1 MRKIRLL
8 FMGLFLAL
16 LSQAQETYPVNGTAD
31 ERLGSYAFTNATIVK
46 DAQTT
51 LQNATL
57 VIKQGKVVGINV
69 AVPKDALVVDCKG
82 KFIYPSFIDLY
93 SDYGV
98 VPQATGAA
106 TAGPRGFGG
115 PSQFTSNT
123 KGAFGWNQAVRSEV
137 NAFDNFQLNDAK
149 AKELR
154 SIGFGTVVANNQD
167 GIARGTGALV
177 TLGNQKENFE
187 LIREKVASF
196 LSFSK
201 GTSTQDYPGSLMG
214 SIALLRQSY
223 LDGQWYKT
231 KPSTEGTNLSIQSWN
246 DNLSLPQIFDIGNDK
261 YNALRA
267 DKIAKEFNTS
277 YILKVTNDVY
287 QRLEELKS
295 TKASIILP
303 LSFPAAMDVEDPNDA
318 RIVALADMKHW
329 EMAPSQPA
337 MVEKAGINF
346 ALTSAGLTSANDFL
360 TNLRKAIQNGLT
372 EKTALE
378 ALTKNPA
385 TWINAYD
392 KVGSL
397 DAGKL
402 ANFFITNNN
411 IFKDSASIYQ
421 NWVQGQRY
429 IIKEDGWNDYRG
441 VYTFSLNTKGTIKS
455 FDATIKGPVEKPT
468 LTLKPVSDTSSITTT
483 LTISNN
489 LVKINWTSRADMGR
503 QTNLSGVLGTN
514 GWSGNGY
521 LANGDIATW
530 KMVFKNELPADTTKA
545 STDTARRGGGFA
557 GGRNRNQPSTVADVV
572 YPFNGYGYKKEQAPK
587 QEKIIIRNATVW
599 TNEKEGKLEN
609 TDVILINGKIDKIGK
624 NLVTTAD
631 MSWKT
636 IDGTGKHLTA
646 GIIDEH
652 SHIAATGGINE
663 CTQSVTSECR
673 IADVISPEDINI
685 YRQLS
690 GGVTTS
696 HILHGSCNPIG
707 GQTQLLKLRWG
718 KGPEEMKFAG
728 WDGFIKFALGENV
741 KRTSSTTNTRFPDT
755 RMGVEQVYMDAF
767 QRAVDYQKMGTNKR
781 RDLELDALVEI
792 LNKKRFITCH
802 SYVQS
807 EINMLLKV
815 SDKFNFKVNT
825 FTHILEGYKVA
836 DKMKANGVMG
846 VSTFSDWWA
855 YKLEVQDAIAYNAA
869 IMQKTGLTV
878 AINSDD
884 AEMARRLNQESAKT
898 IKYGGVS
905 EEDALKMSTLNPAI
919 MLHVA
924 DKVGSIKVGKDADVV
939 LWSDNPLSI
948 YAKALYTI
956 VDGTIYFDREKDAE
970 LRKQI
975 AAEKSRLVQK
985 LLMEK
990 RAPGGSA
997 GMVRARPRLDELNE
1011 CEEDRAHKKHIL
1023 DDDGQ

>member
-1 MRKIRLL
+1 MRKLKLL
-8 FMGLFLAL
+8 FLGMFLAL
-16 LSQAQETYPVNGTAD
+16 LSTAQETFPVNGTAD
-31 ERLGSYAFTNATIVK
+31 ERSGSYAFTNATIVK

-57 VIKQGKVVGINV
+57 VIKQGKIVGINV
-69 AVPKDALVVDCKG
+69 PVPKDAVVLDCKG

-98 VPQATGAA
+98 APQATGAP
-106 TAGPRGFGG
+106 TGGPRGFGG

-123 KGAFGWNQAVRSEV
+123 KGAFSWNQALKSEL
-137 NAFDNFQLNDAK
+137 NAFDNFQLNDTK

-154 SIGFGTVVANNQD
+154 SIGFGTVVSNNQD

-187 LIREKVASF
+187 LVKEKVASF

-231 KPSTEGTNLSIQSWN
+231 RPSTEGTNLSIQSWN

-267 DKIAKEFNTS
+267 DKIAKEFNAS

-287 QRLEELKS
+287 QRLEELKA

-337 MVEKAGINF
+337 MVEKAGISF
-346 ALTSAGLTSANDFL
+346 ALTSAGLASANDFL

-372 EKTALE
+372 EKAALE

-385 TWINAYD
+385 TWVNVYD

-397 DAGKL
+397 EAGKL
-402 ANFFITNNN
+402 ANFFITNSN
-411 IFKDSASIYQ
+411 IFKDSSSIFQ

-441 VYTFSLNTKGTIKS
+441 VYTFSLNTKGTIKT

-468 LTLKPVSDTSSITTT
+468 LTLKPTTDTTSINTT
-483 LTISNN
+483 LTISNG

-503 QTNLSGVLGTN
+503 QTNLSGILGTN

-521 LANGDIATW
+521 LANGDVATW
-530 KMVFKNELPADTTKA
+530 KMVFRNELPVDTAKA
-545 STDTARRGGGFA
+545 STDTTRRGGGFP
-557 GGRNRNQPSTVADVV
+557 GGRNRNQPATVADVV

-587 QEKIIIRNATVW
+587 QEDILIKNVTVW
-599 TNEKEGKLEN
+599 TNEKDGKLEN
-609 TDVILINGKIDKIGK
+609 TDVLLKNGKISAIGK
-624 NLVTTAD
+624 GLSGGT
-631 MSWKT
+631 KT

-690 GGVTTS
+690 GGVTSS

-767 QRAVDYQKMGTNKR
+767 QRAVDYQKMGANKR

-807 EINMLLKV
+807 EINMLMKV

-836 DKMKANGVMG
+836 DKMKANGIMG

-869 IMQKTGLTV
+869 IMQKTGLNV

-898 IKYGGVS
+898 IKYGGIS
-905 EEDALKMSTLNPAI
+905 EEEALKMSTLNPAI

-956 VDGTIYFDREKDAE
+956 VDGTIYFDREKDADM
-970 LRKQI
+970 RKQI
-975 AAEKSRLVQK
+975 TAEKARLVQK

-990 RAPGGSA
+990 RAPGGA
-997 GMVRARPRLDELNE
+997 ANMVRARPRLDELNE

-1023 DDDGQ
+1023 EDDGQ